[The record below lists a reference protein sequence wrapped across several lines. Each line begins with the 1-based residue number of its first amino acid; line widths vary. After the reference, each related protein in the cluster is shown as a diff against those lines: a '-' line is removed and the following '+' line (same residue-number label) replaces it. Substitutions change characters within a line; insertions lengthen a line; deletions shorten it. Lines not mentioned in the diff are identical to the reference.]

1 MIAISVRNV
10 SKTYQGCPI
19 LKSVSFD
26 VTSGST
32 VGLIGMNGC
41 GKSVLMQIIAGLV
54 KADCGEV
61 YVNGKQIGK
70 EVDYPNDT
78 GILINGP
85 AFIPYYSAR
94 QNLALLAAYRN
105 QISKEEI
112 DAVICKVG
120 LDPRKRKGVGKYS
133 TGMKVRLGI
142 AQAIMENPQV
152 LLLDEPFNGLD
163 HMGVEDMYRI
173 LCELR
178 ENGKT
183 ILLTSHIK
191 ENIDRLCDSV
201 LELNEGVVQKADENG
216 QGDR

>member
-1 MIAISVRNV
+1 MR
-10 SKTYQGCPI
+10 
-19 LKSVSFD
+19 
-26 VTSGST
+26 
-32 VGLIGMNGC
+32 
-41 GKSVLMQIIAGLV
+41 
-54 KADCGEV
+54 
-61 YVNGKQIGK
+61 
-70 EVDYPNDT
+70 
-78 GILINGP
+78 
-85 AFIPYYSAR
+85 AFV
-94 QNLALLAAYRN
+94 Q
-105 QISKEEI
+105 
-112 DAVICKVG
+112 
-120 LDPRKRKGVGKYS
+120 GVGKYS

-201 LELNEGVVQKADENG
+201 LELNEGVVRKADEECERIFFGGNPVIF
-216 QGDR
+216 